1 MDSNSTTRF
10 TDRVEN
16 YIKYRPS
23 YPADVIVYL
32 KTESI
37 LRGDSVIAD
46 IGSGTG
52 ISAEL
57 FLKNGNV
64 VYGIEPN
71 DAMREAA
78 EKLLS
83 TYNNFRSINATAEDT
98 TLPDNSIDLII
109 CAQAFHWFD
118 VAKVR
123 VEFKRILKPAG
134 RICLIWNER
143 ILDGNPFLIAY
154 ENLLL
159 KYGTD
164 YKNVRHENIDEKK
177 LNEFFENRYIKKTFP
192 NKQVFDL
199 AGITGRLLSSSYTPQ
214 YASPLYE
221 PMLAELNEIFEK
233 NQVNGF
239 IEFLYDTNVYVSKLV
254 PIEGGNLRY

>member
-1 MDSNSTTRF
+1 MNNNPTTRF

-23 YPADVIVYL
+23 YPTDVIEYL
-32 KTESI
+32 KSEGI
-37 LRGDSVIAD
+37 LRSDSVIAD

-52 ISAEL
+52 ISAEML
-57 FLKNGNV
+57 LKNGNA

-71 DAMREAA
+71 EAMREAA
-78 EKLLS
+78 EKLL
-83 TYNNFRSINATAEDT
+83 TAYINFKSINATAEET
-98 TLPDNSIDLII
+98 TLPQKSIDLIV

-118 VAKVR
+118 IPKVK
-123 VEFKRILKPAG
+123 VEFKGILKPTG
-134 RICLIWNER
+134 KVCLIWNER
-143 ILDGNPFLIAY
+143 ILDGNPFLVEY
-154 ENLLL
+154 EKLLL

-177 LNEFFENRYIKKTFP
+177 LNEFFENGYIKKTFP

-199 AGITGRLLSSSYTPQ
+199 AGVTGRLLSSSYTPG
-214 YASPLYE
+214 YDSPLYE

-233 NQVNGF
+233 NQENGF
-239 IEFLYDTNVYVSKLV
+239 IEFLYDTNVFHSI
-254 PIEGGNLRY
+254 PA

>member
-1 MDSNSTTRF
+1 MNSNSTNRF

-23 YPADVIVYL
+23 YPVEVIEYL
-32 KTESI
+32 KFEGI
-37 LRGDSVIAD
+37 LTTDSVIAD

-57 FLKNGNV
+57 FLKNGNT
-64 VYGIEPN
+64 VYGVEPN

-83 TYNNFRSINATAEDT
+83 ACSNFNSINAKAEET
-98 TLPDNSIDLII
+98 TLPNKSINLII

-118 VAKVR
+118 IAKVKI
-123 VEFKRILKPAG
+123 EFKRILKPAG
-134 RICLIWNER
+134 RICLMWNER

-154 ENLLL
+154 EKLLL

-177 LNEFFENRYIKKTFP
+177 LNEFFEGGYTMKTFP
-192 NKQVFDL
+192 NKQIFDL

-214 YASPLYE
+214 YDSPLYE

-233 NQVNGF
+233 YQVDGF
-239 IEFLYDTNVYVSKLV
+239 IEFLYDTNIYITKTQLS
-254 PIEGGNLRY
+254 